1 MSTQEGPRT
10 PDPYEA
16 EYMSGE
22 PVLYRDKIQ
31 ASRSFHVVIFFA
43 FLIPLLNFAFLL
55 YAGASTGEPIPGV
68 AFIAPVFVTLFVPLL
83 WILFSVLRVTV
94 TAKTV
99 HVQYGLFGPRIPLD
113 KIERCEAVAY
123 DWKKYGGWGIRR
135 AVDGSKA
142 YNIMGDAGRAA
153 KIVWRDEKGKEQV
166 TLVASPYPERLSRAI
181 NEARAVAAGG
191 DKERA
196 RVGAPARAR
205 LRPMPDA
212 QALAEA
218 EAELEAEL
226 ARGDQATGGRE
237 QRTAGEG

>member
-22 PVLYRDKIQ
+22 PVVYRDKIK
-31 ASRSFHVVIFFA
+31 ASRSFHVLIAFA
-43 FLIPLLNFAFLL
+43 FLIPLLTLGSLL
-55 YAGASTGEPIPGV
+55 YAGASTGEPIPAE
-68 AFIAPVFVTLFVPLL
+68 AFIGPVFVTLFVPLL
-83 WILFSVLRVTV
+83 WVLFSVLRVTV
-94 TAKTV
+94 TATTV
-99 HVQYGLFGPRIPLD
+99 HVQYGLFGPRVPLD

-135 AVDGSKA
+135 AMDGSKA

-153 KIVWRDEKGKEQV
+153 KITWRDEKGKEQV
-166 TLVASPYPERLSRAI
+166 TLVASPYPERLARAI

-191 DKERA
+191 DKARA
-196 RVGAPARAR
+196 RSGAPPKAR
-205 LRPMPDA
+205 LRPAPDP

-226 ARGDQATGGRE
+226 AEGDEGAQNEREKSGRV
-237 QRTAGEG
+237 A